1 MEIRDLAK
9 LIKTSMMKR
18 YMVKLV
24 MRIIIFLGVLGI
36 YIGDKEGVCNLVT
49 QPMWKEITFLHI
61 LWAIFMA
68 IMLLHIFPIKNLSM
82 ALRKA
87 QKKEYVE
94 VTEYDELEM
103 HRFVKDQNIKAWKVM
118 LVWLLFKCIW
128 GALYLF
134 KVIDSADL
142 LMLTVF
148 YFLCDYIC
156 ILFYCPFQS
165 VIMKNKCCVN
175 CRIYDWGH
183 FMMFTPMLF
192 IRNFFSWSLF
202 FTSCVVLI
210 HWEIRYAK
218 YPERFWSGSNQ
229 ILKCGNC
236 KDKTCQIKNK
246 LKKAYKKKRV
256 KEYSSHL

>member
-1 MEIRDLAK
+1 LARI
-9 LIKTSMMKR
+9 IKTSMMKR
-18 YMVKLV
+18 YILKLW
-24 MRIIIFLGVLGI
+24 MRIVIFLGVLVA
-36 YIGDKEGVCNLVT
+36 YIFHKEWLYRIVT
-49 QPMWKEITFLHI
+49 QPMWMKITPLHI
-61 LWAIFMA
+61 LWLIFMV
-68 IMLLHIFPIKNLSM
+68 IMLVHIFPFDKLSM

-87 QKKEYVE
+87 EERAYRE
-94 VTEYDELEM
+94 VPNYSELEM
-103 HRFVKDQNIKAWKVM
+103 HRFVKEQNIKAWKVM
-118 LVWLLFKCIW
+118 LVWLLFNCIF
-128 GALYLF
+128 GVLYLF
-134 KVIDSADL
+134 KIIDNADL

-210 HWEIRYAK
+210 RWEVKYAK
-218 YPERFWSGSNQ
+218 HPERFWSGSNEV
-229 ILKCGNC
+229 LKCNNC
-236 KDKTCQIKNK
+236 RDKTCQIKNTLKYKIKKRK
-246 LKKAYKKKRV
+246 LKQMS
-256 KEYSSHL
+256 ESC